1 MGCSEVSL
9 GHERLSRRTARQAAS
24 REPVAIM
31 NRPFTPSFQ
40 HFHKD
45 VEHQLESEGKCEK
58 NEHGQLVYRG
68 YPAALEQ
75 MFRAYLDKEALAP
88 LVAELRKWNWEWS
101 YGDYLLE
108 LTSSLQ
114 RRKDWPL
121 LKELWAAVVAKRRTN
136 YNKTKKAQ
144 KAVPEKIPEELVT
157 KTRDLLLDSLYR
169 LQRYASESGH
179 EFDVGACSEMIVRVE
194 KRMKA

>member
-1 MGCSEVSL
+1 M
-9 GHERLSRRTARQAAS
+9 SR
-24 REPVAIM
+24 V
-31 NRPFTPSFQ
+31 FTPSFQ

-45 VEHQLESEGKCEK
+45 VERYLESEGKCEK

-88 LVAELRKWNWEWS
+88 LVAELRKWNWEWN
-101 YGDYLLE
+101 YDDHLLT

-114 RRKDWPL
+114 QARDWPL

-157 KTRDLLLDSLYR
+157 KTQGLLLESLRR
-169 LQRYASESGH
+169 LQQYAAELGH
-179 EFDVGACSEMIVRVE
+179 ESDVDAYVQMTARVE
-194 KRMKA
+194 KRINA